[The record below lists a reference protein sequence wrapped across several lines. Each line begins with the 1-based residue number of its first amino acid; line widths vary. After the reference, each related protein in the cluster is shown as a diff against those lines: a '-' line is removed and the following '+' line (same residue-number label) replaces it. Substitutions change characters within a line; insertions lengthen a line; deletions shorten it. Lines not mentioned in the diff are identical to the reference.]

1 MKYLSI
7 DNGKGYYI
15 DKEGAKKEIDMIT
28 KDDILRYL
36 DLATDQNED
45 FEMDSF
51 DPSALQNEAHKIIY
65 KSLHSK
71 FSTIVCNKSQ
81 FLDVC
86 DNLYKDAL
94 QKYTISENS

>member
-15 DKEGAKKEIDMIT
+15 DKEGIKKEIDMIT

-36 DLATDQNED
+36 DLATNQNEV
-45 FEMDSF
+45 FEMDIF
-51 DPSALQNEAHKIIY
+51 DSNALQNEAHKIIY

-71 FSTIVCNKSQ
+71 FSAIVCNKSQ
-81 FLDVC
+81 FLDAC
-86 DNLYKDAL
+86 DNLYKDAI
-94 QKYTISENS
+94 QKYTIIQ